1 MAAWGDIM
9 GVLGGMMS
17 SEGGRFERNFD
28 LKADEE
34 GRVVLETELESPVT
48 GTLVGY
54 SVQLQTGEQGR
65 EHATKL
71 TVVNI
76 SEPAMDLHV
85 GPAPL
90 VDFEEYEHG
99 LTFHVRRGDRYLVR
113 LESDGFEPGEMVS
126 GIAAARLKMR

>member
-1 MAAWGDIM
+1 MTAWGQLL
-9 GVLGGMMS
+9 GALGGMLS

-28 LKADEE
+28 LRADEE
-34 GRVVLETELESPVT
+34 GRVMLETELESPIT

-54 SVQLQTGEQGR
+54 SVQLQTGKAGR

-71 TVVNI
+71 TVINI

-90 VDFEEYEHG
+90 VDFEEYEHS

-113 LESDGFEPGEMVS
+113 LVSDGFEPGEMVS
-126 GIAAARLKMR
+126 GIAAARLKLG